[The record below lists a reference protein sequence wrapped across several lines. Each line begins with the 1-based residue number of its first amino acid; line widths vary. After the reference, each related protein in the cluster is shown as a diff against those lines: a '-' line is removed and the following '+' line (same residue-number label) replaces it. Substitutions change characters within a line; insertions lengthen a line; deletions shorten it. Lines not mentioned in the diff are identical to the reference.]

1 MRYKTNIQ
9 ATLYD
14 HYSMM
19 MMMMIVHLT
28 PNLHHFFFLVLCS
41 PVQLNWVKNFALLP
55 YGKVTWGNTL
65 HHMTHFS
72 AVPTPAYSYLLCRYV
87 EICE

>member
-1 MRYKTNIQ
+1 MQNKYTGI
-9 ATLYD
+9 LYD

-19 MMMMIVHLT
+19 MVIVHLT
-28 PNLHHFFFLVLCS
+28 PELHHFFFFSLVLCS
-41 PVQLNWVKNFALLP
+41 PVHLNWAKNFALLP
-55 YGKVTWGNTL
+55 YVKVTWGNTL
-65 HHMTHFS
+65 HHMTHFL